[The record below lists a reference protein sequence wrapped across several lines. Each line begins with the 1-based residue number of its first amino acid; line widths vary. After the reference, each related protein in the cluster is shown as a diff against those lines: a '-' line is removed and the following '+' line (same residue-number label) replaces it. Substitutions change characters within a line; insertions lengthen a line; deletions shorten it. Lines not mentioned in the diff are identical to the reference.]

1 MSTSILKL
9 APACKNYIWGGRRL
23 IEDFNINFDGKT
35 LAEAWVLAAH
45 KDGASIIT
53 NGDYAGKNFCE
64 YLGEVGSGV
73 LGENCRNFKDFPI
86 LIKFIDAQDNLSIQ
100 VHPSDDY
107 ALKVEGQL
115 GKHEMWYIL
124 DAAPN
129 SFIYHGLNRTVSKK
143 EFAERIKAGT
153 LTEILRKVY
162 VKRGDCI
169 FIPAGTIHSVGA
181 GVLLAEIQQNSNVS
195 YRIFDYGRVDA
206 NGKTRQLHIDKAVD
220 VANLSPIEQD
230 EKKYPHLVTCDYFTV
245 DKINLDGKFF
255 SRLEGTVTAES
266 FLSILILDGQGKISV
281 DEEELNFQR
290 GDSFF
295 IPANSRKWAITGFV
309 DALATTVR
317 LGR

>member
-1 MSTSILKL
+1 M
-9 APACKNYIWGGRRL
+9 
-23 IEDFNINFDGKT
+23 IEDFNINFDGET

-53 NGDYAGKNFCE
+53 NGDYAGKSFRE
-64 YLGEVGSGV
+64 YLGEVGNKV
-73 LGENCRNFKDFPI
+73 LGTNCRNFKDFPI

-129 SFIYHGLNRTVSKK
+129 SFIYHGLTRTVSKK
-143 EFAERIKAGT
+143 EFVERINDGT

-162 VKRGDCI
+162 VKRGDCV
-169 FIPAGTIHSVGA
+169 FIPAGTIHSA
-181 GVLLAEIQQNSNVS
+181 GKGIFLAEIQQNSNVS

-220 VANLSPIEQD
+220 VANLSPIVED
-230 EKKYPHLVTCDYFTV
+230 EKKYPHLVNCDYFTV

-255 SRLEGTVTAES
+255 SRVEGTVTAES
-266 FLSILILDGQGKISV
+266 FLSILILDGEGKISV
-281 DEEELNFQR
+281 GDEELDFVR

-295 IPANSRKWAITGFV
+295 IPANSREWAITGSV
-309 DALATTVR
+309 DALATTVKAQASR
-317 LGR
+317 WL